1 MFRRGGSTNT
11 GIMSG
16 LVDRRNYSTGMFGQ
30 GISGLTPGAGTV
42 QLMPTE
48 APAAG
53 PSPLMQALGVGLAGA
68 DIYGRIFG
76 GRKTT

>member
-1 MFRRGGSTNT
+1 MAVEDPRRRLS
-11 GIMSG
+11 
-16 LVDRRNYSTGMFGQ
+16 MFGQ

-48 APAAG
+48 TGGAAG

-76 GRKTT
+76 GKR